1 MQDEGGEP
9 KGIDYSMQG
18 TVADFSS
25 KVPVEGHMVS
35 NGSVN
40 FTASQAGYRIA
51 GQANVGGIDADILVE
66 AEGDNDP
73 VVTAS
78 ATLTDEKRKELGID
92 LSQFVEG
99 PLRFVGRPAGE
110 TIQVAVDLTDA
121 KLQFAE
127 LGISKKKGVK
137 GELKA
142 TLLLDDK
149 LVDAQTVDLRFAKV
163 RAAGSLQ
170 YHLDDGLLSADIVDL
185 VMNEGD
191 KASVSMKPINGG
203 FAVKVVGEQL
213 DLKPMLKRFLGLGEG
228 STTQATSNA
237 KNQIIDIEVKL
248 DRALG
253 FYKTTAYAMNAHLIF
268 RGADF
273 IRVDL
278 QTSLG
283 NTKVASVATN
293 PVPRGRLMSA
303 ATNDLGTLLR
313 FIGMYSR
320 LLNGEASLALTIDTK
335 DNRNSGE
342 FVLTD
347 FSLVDEDKVAQVMG
361 NHRDSRSLIER
372 QNRVNF
378 KRAYVK
384 FNRQGEVIAIEE
396 SALDGGTIGG
406 TLRGAIYTNSRQY
419 DLVGTYIPL
428 FGLNNIF
435 QKLPILGR
443 LLGGRDG
450 EGLIGVTFAIRGKL
464 DDPQF
469 SINPASILAPGVFR
483 QIFEFRA
490 RGGDEAARRALEEA
504 DKQNSN

>member
-1 MQDEGGEP
+1 
-9 KGIDYSMQG
+9 
-18 TVADFSS
+18 
-25 KVPVEGHMVS
+25 
-35 NGSVN
+35 
-40 FTASQAGYRIA
+40 
-51 GQANVGGIDADILVE
+51 
-66 AEGDNDP
+66 
-73 VVTAS
+73 
-78 ATLTDEKRKELGID
+78 
-92 LSQFVEG
+92 
-99 PLRFVGRPAGE
+99 
-110 TIQVAVDLTDA
+110 
-121 KLQFAE
+121 
-127 LGISKKKGVK
+127 
-137 GELKA
+137 
-142 TLLLDDK
+142 
-149 LVDAQTVDLRFAKV
+149 
-163 RAAGSLQ
+163 
-170 YHLDDGLLSADIVDL
+170 
-185 VMNEGD
+185 
-191 KASVSMKPINGG
+191 
-203 FAVKVVGEQL
+203 
-213 DLKPMLKRFLGLGEG
+213 
-228 STTQATSNA
+228 
-237 KNQIIDIEVKL
+237 
-248 DRALG
+248 
-253 FYKTTAYAMNAHLIF
+253 
-268 RGADF
+268 
-273 IRVDL
+273 
-278 QTSLG
+278 
-283 NTKVASVATN
+283 
-293 PVPRGRLMSA
+293 
-303 ATNDLGTLLR
+303 LGTLLR